1 MPPGKMSGEQT
12 AAMGQLTE
20 FERERMER
28 IRKNQE
34 RMKSLNLDTM
44 ASTMTNVA
52 AASQQQSKQRAIS
65 KKGIDAKRKRLS
77 EIASQPR
84 RRSSRL
90 QGEEADGAQVMSES
104 KGSIVVGTKGSQQE
118 INLSGKGESKEAEPA
133 DRHSKE
139 DIKFESQNASRSD
152 DAYFV
157 SVLRRVQG
165 STQSVS
171 QRNTRSDRNKGTQII
186 SKGQSKDQN
195 SKLLDMG
202 GCKRME
208 LKERDVAKLTKSSV
222 THVAFMPTE
231 EDVILAAAD
240 KRGNLGLWRVNY
252 EHGED
257 GSFVTKVVDDARIH
271 LAQSTDSNS
280 AANNDDDSV
289 ATNDDNKDSFDGVLA
304 FVPHTQYI
312 SGLAWSNSNNSNSIS
327 SSSLYTS
334 AYDGS
339 VRKLDVER
347 ECFSLAWGDLEMEY
361 SAMALANG
369 GDTLLVGDNLGQ
381 LDIIDA
387 RSSSRIGKT
396 LTLQNRKINTVH
408 CDPLAE
414 HLVAT
419 SSTDSTIA
427 IWDLRKMQSARS
439 SPTPIATAEHGKTC
453 QSAYFCPDG
462 SQRVLSTSFDNSIR
476 IWDAKKGM
484 EQDTYIKHDNQTG
497 RWVLPLRAV
506 WTTSGD
512 ACIVGSMKRT
522 VDVID
527 AQTGTMACQL
537 HSEYM
542 TAIAARNCVHPLMPI
557 VASATASGRI
567 HVFR

>member
-1 MPPGKMSGEQT
+1 MSPGKMVTSGCDQ
-12 AAMGQLTE
+12 AARDQLTE
-20 FERERMER
+20 FERDRMER

-44 ASTMTNVA
+44 ASTMTNLA
-52 AASQQQSKQRAIS
+52 ATQQPNRQKQGSR
-65 KKGIDAKRKRLS
+65 KGIDAKRKRLS

-90 QGEEADGAQVMSES
+90 QGEQADGVQVMSES
-104 KGSIVVGTKGSQQE
+104 KGSIVVGSKDRHQE
-118 INLSGKGESKEAEPA
+118 INLSGKGEPKDGEPA
-133 DRHSKE
+133 ERHSKE
-139 DIKFESQNASRSD
+139 DLKFESQNASRSD

-157 SVLRRVQG
+157 SVLRRLHG
-165 STQSVS
+165 DRSVAKS
-171 QRNTRSDRNKGTQII
+171 G
-186 SKGQSKDQN
+186 N
-195 SKLLDMG
+195 SLDID

-231 EDVILAAAD
+231 EDIILAAAD

-252 EHGED
+252 DGHGVVHDATD
-257 GSFVTKVVDDARIH
+257 GEKEETATVVGDARIH
-271 LAQSTDSNS
+271 LAHSTENATVEDDDSLQGD
-280 AANNDDDSV
+280 NNDD
-289 ATNDDNKDSFDGVLA
+289 FDGVLA
-304 FVPHTQYI
+304 FVPHSQYI
-312 SGLAWSNSNNSNSIS
+312 SGLAWSNNSSNTSGC
-327 SSSLYTS
+327 SLYTS

-339 VRKLDVER
+339 VRRLDIER

-361 SAMALANG
+361 SSMALANG
-369 GDTLLVGDNLGQ
+369 GDTLLLGDNLGQ
-381 LDIIDA
+381 LDRVDT
-387 RSSSRIGKT
+387 RSASRIGKT
-396 LTLQNRKINTVH
+396 VSLQNRKINTVH
-408 CDPLAE
+408 CDPMAE

-439 SPTPIATAEHGKTC
+439 TPSPVATAGHSKTC

-484 EQDTYIKHDNQTG
+484 EQVTYMKHDNQTG

-506 WTTSGD
+506 WTTGGD

-522 VDVID
+522 VDVMD
-527 AQTGTMACQL
+527 AQTGAMACQL

-542 TAIAARNCVHPLMPI
+542 TAIAAGNCVHPLLPI
-557 VASATASGRI
+557 VASATASGRA
-567 HVFR
+567 HVFRTDDGRLNLWCLMQAQ

>member
-1 MPPGKMSGEQT
+1 
-12 AAMGQLTE
+12 
-20 FERERMER
+20 
-28 IRKNQE
+28 
-34 RMKSLNLDTM
+34 
-44 ASTMTNVA
+44 
-52 AASQQQSKQRAIS
+52 
-65 KKGIDAKRKRLS
+65 
-77 EIASQPR
+77 
-84 RRSSRL
+84 L
-90 QGEEADGAQVMSES
+90 QGEEADGVQVMSES
-104 KGSIVVGTKGSQQE
+104 KGSIVVGSKGSQQE
-118 INLSGKGESKEAEPA
+118 INLSGKGDSKEAEPA

-139 DIKFESQNASRSD
+139 DIKFESENASRSD

-157 SVLRRVQG
+157 SVLRRLHGSVPQG
-165 STQSVS
+165 ST
-171 QRNTRSDRNKGTQII
+171 RSHGNKGTNQR
-186 SKGQSKDQN
+186 GN
-195 SKLLDMG
+195 KLLDMG

-231 EDVILAAAD
+231 EDIILAAAD

-252 EHGED
+252 EHGD
-257 GSFVTKVVDDARIH
+257 HDSLATKVVVDDARIH
-271 LAQSTDSNS
+271 LAQSTESNS
-280 AANNDDDSV
+280 AAHDDDSLE
-289 ATNDDNKDSFDGVLA
+289 TNTTTNKDSFDGVLA

-312 SGLAWSNSNNSNSIS
+312 SGLAWSNSGSIGS
-327 SSSLYTS
+327 SALYTS

-339 VRKLDVER
+339 VRRLDVER

-361 SAMALANG
+361 SAMALSNG
-369 GDTLLVGDNLGQ
+369 GDTLLLGDNLGQ
-381 LDIIDA
+381 LDRIDV

-396 LTLQNRKINTVH
+396 LALQNRKINTVH

-439 SPTPIATAEHGKTC
+439 SPTPVATAQHGKTC

-484 EQDTYIKHDNQTG
+484 EQITFIKHDNQTG

-506 WTTSGD
+506 WATAGD

-542 TAIAARNCVHPLMPI
+542 TAIAARNCVHPRLPI

-567 HVFR
+567 HVFRSR

>member
-1 MPPGKMSGEQT
+1 MSGGDQ
-12 AAMGQLTE
+12 AMVRDRLTD

-44 ASTMTNVA
+44 ASTMTNLA
-52 AASQQQSKQRAIS
+52 AAQQQNRQKPTSR
-65 KKGIDAKRKRLS
+65 KGIDAKRKRLS

-90 QGEEADGAQVMSES
+90 QGEQADGVQVMSES
-104 KGSIVVGTKGSQQE
+104 KGSIVVGSKDRHQE
-118 INLSGKGESKEAEPA
+118 INLSGKGESRDEGPAE
-133 DRHSKE
+133 RHSKE
-139 DIKFESQNASRSD
+139 DIKFESQNASRST
-152 DAYFV
+152 DAYFL
-157 SVLRRVQG
+157 SVLRRLHG
-165 STQSVS
+165 
-171 QRNTRSDRNKGTQII
+171 
-186 SKGQSKDQN
+186 GQSMAKSIDATKN
-195 SKLLDMG
+195 RGMRRKLDID
-202 GCKRME
+202 GCKRLE

-231 EDVILAAAD
+231 EDLILAAAD

-252 EHGED
+252 D
-257 GSFVTKVVDDARIH
+257 GSVDASENVEETSRVVVDDARIH
-271 LAQSTDSNS
+271 LSESTDNATSI
-280 AANNDDDSV
+280 AVDDDDSLGDN
-289 ATNDDNKDSFDGVLA
+289 ANDELFDGVLA
-304 FVPHTQYI
+304 FVPHSQYI
-312 SGLAWSNSNNSNSIS
+312 SGLAWSNSNR
-327 SSSLYTS
+327 SLYTA

-339 VRKLDVER
+339 VRKLDAER
-347 ECFSLAWGDLEMEY
+347 ERFSLAWGDLEMEY

-369 GDTLLVGDNLGQ
+369 GDTLLLGDNLGQ
-381 LDIIDA
+381 LDRIDVRA
-387 RSSSRIGKT
+387 ASRIGKT
-396 LTLQNRKINTVH
+396 VVLQNRKINTVH

-427 IWDLRKMQSARS
+427 IWDLRKIQSARS
-439 SPTPIATAEHGKTC
+439 TPSPLATAEHGKTC

-476 IWDAKKGM
+476 IWDAKKAM
-484 EQDTYIKHDNQTG
+484 EQVSYMKHDNQTG

-512 ACIVGSMKRT
+512 ACVVGSMKRT

-527 AQTGTMACQL
+527 AQTGSMACQL

-542 TAIAARNCVHPLMPI
+542 TAIAARNCVHPLLPI

-567 HVFR
+567 HVFRTD

>member
-1 MPPGKMSGEQT
+1 MPPGKMSGGDQ
-12 AAMGQLTE
+12 AMVRDRLTD

-44 ASTMTNVA
+44 ASTMTNLA
-52 AASQQQSKQRAIS
+52 AAQQQNRQKPTSR
-65 KKGIDAKRKRLS
+65 KGIDAKRKRLS

-90 QGEEADGAQVMSES
+90 QGEQADGVQVMSES
-104 KGSIVVGTKGSQQE
+104 KGSIVVGSKDRHQE
-118 INLSGKGESKEAEPA
+118 INLSGKGESRDEGPAE
-133 DRHSKE
+133 RHSKE
-139 DIKFESQNASRSD
+139 DIKFESQNASRST
-152 DAYFV
+152 DAYFL
-157 SVLRRVQG
+157 SVLRRLHG
-165 STQSVS
+165 
-171 QRNTRSDRNKGTQII
+171 
-186 SKGQSKDQN
+186 GQSMAKSIDATKN
-195 SKLLDMG
+195 RGMRRKLDID
-202 GCKRME
+202 GCKRLE

-231 EDVILAAAD
+231 EDLILAAAD

-252 EHGED
+252 D
-257 GSFVTKVVDDARIH
+257 GSVDASENVEETSRVVVDDARIH
-271 LAQSTDSNS
+271 LSESTDNATSI
-280 AANNDDDSV
+280 AVDDDDSLGDN
-289 ATNDDNKDSFDGVLA
+289 ANDELFDGVLA
-304 FVPHTQYI
+304 FVPHSQYI
-312 SGLAWSNSNNSNSIS
+312 SGLAWSNSNR
-327 SSSLYTS
+327 SLYTA

-339 VRKLDVER
+339 VRKLDAER
-347 ECFSLAWGDLEMEY
+347 ERFSLAWGDLEMEY

-369 GDTLLVGDNLGQ
+369 GDTLLLGDNLGQ
-381 LDIIDA
+381 LDRIDVRA
-387 RSSSRIGKT
+387 ASRIGKT
-396 LTLQNRKINTVH
+396 VVLQNRKINTVH

-427 IWDLRKMQSARS
+427 IWDLRKIQSARS
-439 SPTPIATAEHGKTC
+439 TPSPLATAEHGKTC

-476 IWDAKKGM
+476 IWDAKKAM
-484 EQDTYIKHDNQTG
+484 EQVSYMKHDNQTG

-512 ACIVGSMKRT
+512 ACVVGSMKRT

-527 AQTGTMACQL
+527 AQTGSMACQL

-542 TAIAARNCVHPLMPI
+542 TAIAARNCVHPLLPI

-567 HVFR
+567 HVFRTD

>member
-1 MPPGKMSGEQT
+1 MVRDR
-12 AAMGQLTE
+12 LTD

-44 ASTMTNVA
+44 ASTMTNLA
-52 AASQQQSKQRAIS
+52 AAQQQNRQKPTSR
-65 KKGIDAKRKRLS
+65 KGIDAKRKRLS

-90 QGEEADGAQVMSES
+90 QGEQADGVQVMSES
-104 KGSIVVGTKGSQQE
+104 KGSIVVGSKDRHQE
-118 INLSGKGESKEAEPA
+118 INLSGKGESRDEGPAE
-133 DRHSKE
+133 RHSKE
-139 DIKFESQNASRSD
+139 DIKFESQNASRST
-152 DAYFV
+152 DAYFL
-157 SVLRRVQG
+157 SVLRRLHG
-165 STQSVS
+165 
-171 QRNTRSDRNKGTQII
+171 
-186 SKGQSKDQN
+186 GQSMAKSIDATKN
-195 SKLLDMG
+195 RGMRRKLDID
-202 GCKRME
+202 GCKRLE

-231 EDVILAAAD
+231 EDLILAAAD

-252 EHGED
+252 D
-257 GSFVTKVVDDARIH
+257 GSVDASENVEETSRVVVDDARIH
-271 LAQSTDSNS
+271 LSESTDNATSI
-280 AANNDDDSV
+280 AVDDDDSLGDN
-289 ATNDDNKDSFDGVLA
+289 ANDELFDGVLA
-304 FVPHTQYI
+304 FVPHSQYI
-312 SGLAWSNSNNSNSIS
+312 SGLAWSNSNR
-327 SSSLYTS
+327 SLYTA

-339 VRKLDVER
+339 VRKLDAER
-347 ECFSLAWGDLEMEY
+347 ERFSLAWGDLEMEY

-369 GDTLLVGDNLGQ
+369 GDTLLLGDNLGQ
-381 LDIIDA
+381 LDRIDVRA
-387 RSSSRIGKT
+387 ASRIGKT
-396 LTLQNRKINTVH
+396 VVLQNRKINTVH

-427 IWDLRKMQSARS
+427 IWDLRKIQSARS
-439 SPTPIATAEHGKTC
+439 TPSPLATAEHGKTC

-476 IWDAKKGM
+476 IWDAKKAM
-484 EQDTYIKHDNQTG
+484 EQVSYMKHDNQTG

-512 ACIVGSMKRT
+512 ACVVGSMKRT

-527 AQTGTMACQL
+527 AQTGSMACQL

-542 TAIAARNCVHPLMPI
+542 TAIAARNCVHPLLPI

-567 HVFR
+567 HVFRTD